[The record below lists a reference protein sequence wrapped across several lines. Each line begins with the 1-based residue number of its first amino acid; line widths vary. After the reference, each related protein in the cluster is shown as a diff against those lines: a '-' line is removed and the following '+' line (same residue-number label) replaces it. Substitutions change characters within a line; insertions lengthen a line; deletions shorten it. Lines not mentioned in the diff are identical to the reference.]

1 MSNFE
6 SKMQTFS
13 EIGDHLKPSTER
25 IDFIKNME
33 RKAERTCVGRRI
45 LYFNSIVAALVIVLF
60 PVCGYA
66 AYNCQTFF
74 AKYFTDKET
83 EMLEKMVNI
92 EPLSVKNENYCLTVE
107 GTMIDEDVKQVIV
120 SIEAL
125 NEKSW
130 ETLKEI
136 TGKGAWGPELLTNLD
151 VDATARPL
159 EEMDK
164 EGEQKYY
171 FLYEMRARNVEECDV
186 FFAPVE
192 KENQPLLYMN
202 MKKYHVVPEEYL
214 CMTVPLSSDKTIAET
229 SVTIR
234 PTQCYLNKDV
244 SVEQIVIS
252 RLGISILSSSV
263 EKEKI
268 LYAIDE
274 KDSVATKN
282 ALGIK
287 AAEIIAEL
295 KDGSKVCLL
304 SQLDTKLSQEIDWM
318 MEISE
323 ISRNNCLTYRENAI
337 TKTITIHLDYEFT
350 KVLDTEQIVKVWIDG
365 VEYQVQ
371 R

>member
-1 MSNFE
+1 MSDFE
-6 SKMQTFS
+6 SKMQTYRK
-13 EIGDHLKPSTER
+13 IGDNLQPSTER
-25 IDFIKNME
+25 IDLIKNME
-33 RKAERTCVGRRI
+33 QKTERTCVGRRI
-45 LYFNSIVAALVIVLF
+45 LYFNSIVAALVLVLF

-74 AKYFTDKET
+74 AKYFSDEET

-107 GTMIDEDVKQVIV
+107 STMIDEDVKQIIV
-120 SIEAL
+120 SVEAL

-130 ETLKEI
+130 KTLKEI
-136 TGKGAWGPELLTNLD
+136 TGKGSWGPDLLTNLD
-151 VDATARPL
+151 VEATGRPL
-159 EEMDK
+159 EEMYK

-192 KENQPLLYMN
+192 KENQPMLYAN
-202 MKKYHVVPEEYL
+202 MKKFHVVPEEYL
-214 CMTVPLSSDKTIAET
+214 CITVPLSCDETIAET

-234 PTQCYLNKDV
+234 PTQCYLNKDL

-274 KDSVATKN
+274 KDSMDTKN

-287 AAEIIAEL
+287 EAEIIVEL

-337 TKTITIHLDYEFT
+337 TRMIIINLDYDFT

-365 VEYQVQ
+365 VEYAVQ

>member
-1 MSNFE
+1 
-6 SKMQTFS
+6 
-13 EIGDHLKPSTER
+13 
-25 IDFIKNME
+25 
-33 RKAERTCVGRRI
+33 
-45 LYFNSIVAALVIVLF
+45 
-60 PVCGYA
+60 
-66 AYNCQTFF
+66 
-74 AKYFTDKET
+74 
-83 EMLEKMVNI
+83 
-92 EPLSVKNENYCLTVE
+92 
-107 GTMIDEDVKQVIV
+107 MIDEDIKQMIV

-136 TGKGAWGPELLTNLD
+136 TGKGSWGPELLTNVD
-151 VDATARPL
+151 VDAVARPL
-159 EEMDK
+159 EEMYK

-234 PTQCYLNKDV
+234 PAQCYLNKDV